1 MHDECIEAARMYRRI
16 LDKAATVIA
25 NFCRKYV
32 LRERLSEGEEAL
44 PPSTPVQDCSFTF
57 TDVVMSSTIQEAV
70 QEKIETKEQK
80 KATAKVMLNISMGEK
95 SEVQKRWTTLSRE
108 MIHEHGL
115 RTFIKISL
123 RSASRCCEEACKSW
137 TFGNLQRALHALE
150 TAKETTKRTVDH
162 CGDVLHV
169 QLRTQFLQQ
178 AAADQEKLS
187 DLESYLQASTNE
199 SFDVSADL
207 TLSFAINGASSLT
220 FLTEPQEGDEMRDGR
235 DNTRILAPNGP
246 INDRSDLP
254 AGATSILSS
263 SLSESSGLRSAKKPA
278 RSIAEQVA
286 AQKQQH
292 LGLLPERL
300 LAHEMD
306 ERIFEEHLRTFQQDL
321 KLA

>member
-1 MHDECIEAARMYRRI
+1 
-16 LDKAATVIA
+16 
-25 NFCRKYV
+25 
-32 LRERLSEGEEAL
+32 
-44 PPSTPVQDCSFTF
+44 
-57 TDVVMSSTIQEAV
+57 
-70 QEKIETKEQK
+70 
-80 KATAKVMLNISMGEK
+80 MLNISMGEK

-115 RTFIKISL
+115 RYAPARARMQCARANRACNSPLLLTLSCMGSRLILMCILMGIENCAFSRRTFIKISL

-169 QLRTQFLQQ
+169 QLRTQFLQQVRPCVRTVRVVFGGCACAQLTRLHNIQ

-235 DNTRILAPNGP
+235 DNTRILTPNGP